1 MEKRDGMDVALLKE
15 IYVNKYMMFYL
26 YAFTKTKNVGDA
38 EDLVQDAFCTAV
50 EKISSF
56 SSSINPEGWI
66 IQTLKNK
73 IKNFNRKSATNLN
86 VSLDES
92 WANKIPY
99 NTEFEI
105 DKSIGL
111 LECSHKVLSSQEY
124 KILHFILFEGHTFF
138 EASQFFQISICSCQK
153 KYQRILKKIRPK
165 AEALMGI

>member
-66 IQTLKNK
+66 MQTLKNK
-73 IKNFNRKSATNLN
+73 IKNFNRKS
-86 VSLDES
+86 VSV
-92 WANKIPY
+92 K
-99 NTEFEI
+99 TVG
-105 DKSIGL
+105 GL
-111 LECSHKVLSSQEY
+111 S
-124 KILHFILFEGHTFF
+124 G
-138 EASQFFQISICSCQK
+138 
-153 KYQRILKKIRPK
+153 
-165 AEALMGI
+165 